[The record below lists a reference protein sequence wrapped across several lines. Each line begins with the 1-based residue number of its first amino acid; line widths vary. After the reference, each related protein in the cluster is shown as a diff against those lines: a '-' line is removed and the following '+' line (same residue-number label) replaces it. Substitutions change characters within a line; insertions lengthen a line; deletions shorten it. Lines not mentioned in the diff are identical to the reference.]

1 MNRASLCAA
10 RAGFAL
16 PQPRAASPRAAGGG
30 GRLTHR
36 GHPSFNVAGIRPEAY
51 PRKVSRI
58 RASFHARKVPDLPRK
73 VFRLSTGLRSG
84 YAPVNP

>member
-36 GHPSFNVAGIRPEAY
+36 GHPSFNVAGIR
-51 PRKVSRI
+51 
-58 RASFHARKVPDLPRK
+58 KVPDLPRK